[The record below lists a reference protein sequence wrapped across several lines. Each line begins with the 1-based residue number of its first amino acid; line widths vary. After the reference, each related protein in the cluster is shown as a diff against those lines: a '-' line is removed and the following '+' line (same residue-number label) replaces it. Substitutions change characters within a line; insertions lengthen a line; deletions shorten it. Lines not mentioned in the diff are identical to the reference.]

1 MAKLGLKGS
10 SLWHVLAMVIKGMW
24 LALGGVGGVT
34 CFGPRPSIPSSH
46 LRVGLLVPPGLLAVS
61 AWLGVTTHC
70 AALLGWWD

>member
-34 CFGPRPSIPSSH
+34 SFSPRPTIPSSH
-46 LRVGLLVPPGLLAVS
+46 RRVGLLVPPGLLAVS
-61 AWLGVTTHC
+61 AGLGVTTHC